1 MDFKE
6 DLKFERKIQKMLEE
20 IEEKDIRTLE
30 TINNDTVM
38 VVDELF
44 RKYRHYP
51 KNTEENKKEFIERIK
66 SGKYEWISSIDELKK
81 GDVLYILDGSDFFNI
96 KLRFIKKFYSYCPHR
111 NIIFSKNQLYKHI
124 IYNKKMK
131 FFRKLTKK
139 ELFKVMLVETLFE
152 IEEQ

>member
-6 DLKFERKIQKMLEE
+6 DLKFERKIQQMLEE

-38 VVDELF
+38 VVNDLF

-51 KNTEENKKEFIERIK
+51 KNTEDKKKEFIERIK

-96 KLRFIKKFYSYCPHR
+96 KLRFIKKFYSYCPQR
-111 NIIFSKNQLYKHI
+111 NIIFSKNQYYKHI
-124 IYNKKMK
+124 QYNKKMK

-152 IEEQ
+152 IDDQ